1 MKRCTL
7 ASRSFFVIHFW
18 IVSALLVASGSAFG
32 AQRTF
37 VHSPPQGNDANN
49 CSLATPCRS
58 FNVAIAATDPGGEVV
73 ILDTAGYGPM
83 VINKAIKI
91 IGPSG
96 VYGGISVLGG
106 ASGITTGIVINA
118 ANGDDVT
125 LRGLDI
131 SGVPGAAGPFPDIGI
146 DIQNAG
152 GVHIEKSSIGNFN
165 QDTSAC
171 IKVTAS
177 TTVRVYV
184 DDSFLRACRTGVY
197 ANGTNGAPGINLPSV
212 IVDNTHI
219 ERGRSPTASF
229 GVWVQGAIDVSLRNS
244 LISRQDVAI
253 QFDSVLAGKTSHV
266 ELIKSELTRN
276 TTALNFVNAA
286 AGAQG
291 QIAITGSQIF
301 GSTDA
306 IKIAN
311 SAIGGNTTVSLTDSH
326 ISYTGGSGIQLANSA
341 ADPNTRVFMEFV
353 RSQINNIT
361 GIAVDL
367 NATNGSKTYFDARD
381 STVSHAGGLTGS
393 LIKTSGTSRV
403 AVSLIR
409 SDFRHT
415 TTILDHGNGE
425 VRIDGS
431 HFVQCTQSFVNNGS
445 GAMFSLNNNYVACD
459 DLPGPTYI
467 TPAIVPTK

>member
-1 MKRCTL
+1 MKHAIL
-7 ASRSFFVIHFW
+7 APRISPLAILVAT
-18 IVSALLVASGSAFG
+18 VLLVASGASFA

-37 VHSPPQGNDANN
+37 VHSSPLGNDANAAFN
-49 CSLATPCRS
+49 CSLTAPCRS
-58 FNVAIAATDPGGEVV
+58 FNTAIGVTDPGGEVV
-73 ILDTAGYGPM
+73 ILDTAGYGSM

-96 VYGGISVLGG
+96 VYGGISVLGAG
-106 ASGITTGIVINA
+106 SPTTGIVINA
-118 ANGDDVT
+118 GNGDDVT

-171 IKVTAS
+171 VKVNVNS
-177 TTVRVYV
+177 TVRVYI
-184 DDSFLRACRTGVY
+184 DDSFLRACRTGIY
-197 ANGTNGAPGINLPSV
+197 ANGTNAALANLPSV
-212 IVDNTHI
+212 IVDNTRI
-219 ERGRSPTASF
+219 ERGRGPIQSF
-229 GVWVQGAIDVSLRNS
+229 GVWVQGAIDVSLRNG

-253 QFDSVLAGKTSHV
+253 QFDSLLGGKVSHL
-266 ELIKSELTRN
+266 ELINSELTRN
-276 TTALNFVNAA
+276 TTALNFVNATA
-286 AGAQG
+286 SAQG
-291 QIAITGSQIF
+291 QIALTGSQIF

-311 SAIGGNTTVSLTDSH
+311 SAIGGNTTVSLTDSQ
-326 ISYTGGSGIQLANSA
+326 ISYTGGAGIQLANSA
-341 ADPNTRVFMEFV
+341 ADANTRVFMEFV
-353 RSQINNIT
+353 RSHISNIT
-361 GIAVDL
+361 GNAVDL
-367 NATNGSKTYFDARD
+367 NATNGSKVYFDARD
-381 STVSHAGGLTGS
+381 STASHAGK

-415 TTILDHGNGE
+415 TNILDHGNGE

-431 HFVQCTQSFVNNGS
+431 HFVQCTQDFVDNGS
-445 GAMFSLNNNYVACD
+445 GNMVSLDNNFVFDCD
-459 DLPGPTYI
+459 NLPGPTYI
-467 TPAIVPTK
+467 TPTKIPTK